1 MDTLKKKKGKKFS
14 FGALKIDMSKAYD
27 RVNWNFLKAVLTTMK
42 FDPKWIRWIMECV
55 SFVSYTL
62 LVNGN
67 LTSTFHPTQG
77 LRQGDPLSPYLFL
90 LCANILSISLL
101 QAEYSNKIKG
111 VKVGRSGISFAH
123 LFFANDSLLF
133 FKNDKNSLGNIQSI
147 LNRYCSISG
156 QKINLAKFDLFC
168 SPNMAKECQVSIA

>member
-55 SFVSYTL
+55 SSVSYTL

-111 VKVGRSGISFAH
+111 AKVGRRSGIHFTH
-123 LFFANDSLLF
+123 LFFADDSLLF
-133 FKNDKNSLGNIQSI
+133 FKNDRNSLGNI
-147 LNRYCSISG
+147 
-156 QKINLAKFDLFC
+156 
-168 SPNMAKECQVSIA
+168 

>member
-14 FGALKIDMSKAYD
+14 FGALKIGMSKAYD

-111 VKVGRSGISFAH
+111 VKVGRRSGIHFTH
-123 LFFANDSLLF
+123 LFFC
-133 FKNDKNSLGNIQSI
+133 
-147 LNRYCSISG
+147 R
-156 QKINLAKFDLFC
+156 
-168 SPNMAKECQVSIA
+168 